1 MTKAH
6 NWILNFSYFSTL
18 APKIYTA
25 FGLSCAPCIPTLSQ
39 SQWNKRAVP
48 VDFHRSP
55 PDKSEII
62 KLHTTEILI
71 ISYRH
76 ALRLIRNST
85 PNFRLLPFWFGW
97 TRDGMQ
103 HGVVEKRS
111 SFVDATKTTT
121 AKKKIGILC
130 NPRIS
135 FHSHL
140 SRWDQLRWLQP
151 HGICLARLPIS
162 SAVFPSLETN
172 LLPCLL
178 EPSNQH
184 ERRRAQYWS
193 KIASSYFITVKIYV
207 WNVLWIISVINY
219 I

>member
-6 NWILNFSYFSTL
+6 NWILSFSYLSIL
-18 APKIYTA
+18 APKKYTA
-25 FGLSCAPCIPTLSQ
+25 FGLSCAPCIPILSQ
-39 SQWNKRAVP
+39 SQWDKRAVP

-97 TRDGMQ
+97 TWDGMQ

-121 AKKKIGILC
+121 AKKKSEFSAIHVYLSIPIYLDETSSDGCSLTEFVWLGYPSFLLHFPHSKPICFPAFWNHPTNTNGGGPNIEAKSPQVIL
-130 NPRIS
+130 
-135 FHSHL
+135 
-140 SRWDQLRWLQP
+140 LRWKFM
-151 HGICLARLPIS
+151 S
-162 SAVFPSLETN
+162 EMFYE
-172 LLPCLL
+172 
-178 EPSNQH
+178 
-184 ERRRAQYWS
+184 
-193 KIASSYFITVKIYV
+193 SYP
-207 WNVLWIISVINY
+207 
-219 I
+219 